1 MIILINVLSK
11 FLNCLKSLKP
21 QWTVHITSQLQ
32 WLKLIYRLIWSQL
45 FSSESAGFSSCC
57 CLVSAQ
63 HPIKCHRPQRTAEFN
78 KAWNS
83 SSLLAN
89 GQILHPVPAAG
100 RDAGMIH
107 PPGAMPRLTEPHCIW
122 VFASLS
128 PKKHRLWN
136 SNVGALLIGETW
148 ECFNFYIFIQSL
160 LFSNKTLSTC
170 NSQAVTYRRDV
181 GASIPSELS
190 PSLADHSWEGNNG
203 FGRNHQHQLDFQM
216 LPGLVCSPSGSYSD
230 FSCHLNNICGLGQ
243 GQ

>member
-45 FSSESAGFSSCC
+45 FSWESAGFSSCC

-63 HPIKCHRPQRTAEFN
+63 HPIKCHQPQRTAELN

-89 GQILHPVPAAG
+89 GQILHPVQ
-100 RDAGMIH
+100 AGMIR

-136 SNVGALLIGETW
+136 INVGALLISETW
-148 ECFNFYIFIQSL
+148 ECCNFYVFIQNL

-170 NSQAVTYRRDV
+170 NSQAVTYTRDV
-181 GASIPSELS
+181 GTSIPSELS
-190 PSLADHSWEGNNG
+190 PSLADHSWEVNNG
-203 FGRNHQHQLDFQM
+203 FGRSLQHHLDFQM
-216 LPGLVCSPSGSYSD
+216 LPGLVCSPSGSY
-230 FSCHLNNICGLGQ
+230 FSCHLYNICGLGQ

>member
-63 HPIKCHRPQRTAEFN
+63 HPIKCHQPQRTAEFN

-83 SSLLAN
+83 TSLLAN
-89 GQILHPVPAAG
+89 GQILHPAPAAG
-100 RDAGMIH
+100 RDAERRR
-107 PPGAMPRLTEPHCIW
+107 PPGAMSRLTEPHCIW

-128 PKKHRLWN
+128 PKKHKLWN
-136 SNVGALLIGETW
+136 NNVGALLISEAW
-148 ECFNFYIFIQSL
+148 ECCNFYIFVQNL
-160 LFSNKTLSTC
+160 LFSNKMLSMC
-170 NSQAVTYRRDV
+170 NSQAITYRRDV
-181 GASIPSELS
+181 GTSILSELS
-190 PSLADHSWEGNNG
+190 PSLANHSWEVNKG
-203 FGRNHQHQLDFQM
+203 FGRNHQHHPDFQM
-216 LPGLVCSPSGSYSD
+216 LAGLVCLPLWSYSD
-230 FSCHLNNICGLGQ
+230 FSCHLYNICGLGQ

>member
-45 FSSESAGFSSCC
+45 FSWESAGFSSCC

-63 HPIKCHRPQRTAEFN
+63 HPIKCHQPQRTAELN

-89 GQILHPVPAAG
+89 GQILHPVQ
-100 RDAGMIH
+100 AGMIR

-136 SNVGALLIGETW
+136 INVGALLISETW
-148 ECFNFYIFIQSL
+148 ECCNFYVFIQN
-160 LFSNKTLSTC
+160 LFSNKTLSIC
-170 NSQAVTYRRDV
+170 NSQAVTYTRDV
-181 GASIPSELS
+181 GTSIPSELS
-190 PSLADHSWEGNNG
+190 PSLADHSWEVNNG
-203 FGRNHQHQLDFQM
+203 FGRSLQHHLDFQM
-216 LPGLVCSPSGSYSD
+216 LPGLVCSPSGSY
-230 FSCHLNNICGLGQ
+230 FSCHLYNICGLGQ